1 MALDF
6 LDAGCDT
13 GNEEQLGAIPSRG
26 GFFAVFTALP
36 CPALTRGRLLPII
49 TMLTIPLSA
58 PDLLEREFLILRAK
72 ALELGAGLD
81 RLERAAGDVSRD
93 PRYLN
98 LQKALQELQQAGSDR
113 AERLQLL
120 FSLPF
125 DEKWQRKFAIQSG
138 PGAKND

>member
-1 MALDF
+1 M
-6 LDAGCDT
+6 
-13 GNEEQLGAIPSRG
+13 
-26 GFFAVFTALP
+26 LP
-36 CPALTRGRLLPII
+36 
-49 TMLTIPLSA
+49 IPLSA

-98 LQKALQELQQAGSDR
+98 LQRALGELQEAGSDR

-125 DEKWQRKFAIQSG
+125 DEHWQRKFAIQSG
-138 PGAKND
+138 PGAKNE

>member
-1 MALDF
+1 MM
-6 LDAGCDT
+6 
-13 GNEEQLGAIPSRG
+13 P
-26 GFFAVFTALP
+26 
-36 CPALTRGRLLPII
+36 
-49 TMLTIPLSA
+49 IPLSA
-58 PDLLEREFLILRAK
+58 PDLLEREYLILRAK

-93 PRYLN
+93 PHYVN
-98 LQKALQELQQAGSDR
+98 LQHALAELQQAGSDR

-125 DEKWQRKFAIQSG
+125 DEQWQRKFAIQSG

>member
-1 MALDF
+1 LISALSGVTLEIGEDSSGSPF
-6 LDAGCDT
+6 FH
-13 GNEEQLGAIPSRG
+13 
-26 GFFAVFTALP
+26 GFCGSALP
-36 CPALTRGRLLPII
+36 LVLLRGRLLPII
-49 TMLTIPLSA
+49 TMLPIPLSA

-93 PRYLN
+93 PRYVN
-98 LQKALQELQQAGSDR
+98 LQRALEELQQSGSDR

-125 DEKWQRKFAIQSG
+125 DENWQRKFAIQSG
-138 PGAKND
+138 PNAKND

>member
-1 MALDF
+1 ML
-6 LDAGCDT
+6 
-13 GNEEQLGAIPSRG
+13 
-26 GFFAVFTALP
+26 
-36 CPALTRGRLLPII
+36 GRLLPII
-49 TMLTIPLSA
+49 TMLPIPLSA

-93 PRYLN
+93 PRYVN
-98 LQKALQELQQAGSDR
+98 LQKALQELQQPGTDR

-125 DEKWQRKFAIQSG
+125 DENWQRKFAIQSG
-138 PGAKND
+138 PGAKNE